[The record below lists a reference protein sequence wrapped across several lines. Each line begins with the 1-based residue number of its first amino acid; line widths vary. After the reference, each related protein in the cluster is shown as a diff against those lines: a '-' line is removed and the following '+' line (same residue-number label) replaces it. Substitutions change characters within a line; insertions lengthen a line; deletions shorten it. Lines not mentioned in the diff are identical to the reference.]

1 MKRLLR
7 EDLVLRG
14 WEKLPYAVVER
25 PHNGV
30 TFVDARTFEALSLR
44 DGQLD
49 LSLPIISDEVR
60 AIVEKLEEQG
70 AVRPCEPG
78 ERLTPDQEYRC
89 HQNRFVRTAH
99 WSITG
104 KCNYRCRHCY
114 MSAPD
119 AKLGEIDHDTMMDL
133 ARQIADCGIL
143 EVSLTGGEPLVRRD
157 FMELVD
163 ALLSYRIRIAQ
174 IYTNGKLVDEK
185 LLDQLE
191 ERGIRPEFNMSYDGT
206 QGWHDWMRGVPGAGD
221 AVLAAFDL
229 CHERG
234 FPTGAEMCLHQGNK
248 HLLRESVSTLA
259 AHHCESL
266 KVNPVADTDTWERLG
281 EDRSLTLE
289 ETFEVYLDYI
299 PCFYEDGAP
308 LGLHLGGFFMGRP
321 GSGDWTI
328 PNIGKHPEERD
339 PAACASQVTCGHA
352 RQTLYLSPEARML
365 PCMALSSM
373 PMQERYPL
381 ATEIGLRQGLSDSE
395 YLSLIDTRV
404 SALWEHN
411 PECAQCEHRGACAGG
426 CRASAL
432 FTARSRP
439 VPHPE
444 RRLRAPH
451 PRGGRK
457 SPGEDRREKGERMK
471 QDMKEFMAKVS
482 EDEGLRVKL
491 EALAGLPE
499 DEVAARMA
507 AIACE
512 AGFEVAVEDLDPA
525 ETELDESELAAV
537 SGGSVIV
544 SPLFKCNYQQDNTL
558 CCASCAYSRFSYP
571 NLYCFLDKNEGG
583 PKPAEVMPL
592 QSNGN
597 LQ

>member
-30 TFVDARTFEALSLR
+30 TFVDARTFEALSLC
-44 DGQLD
+44 DGQID

-70 AVRPCEPG
+70 AVRRCEPG
-78 ERLTPDQEYRC
+78 ERLTPDQEYRRY
-89 HQNRFVRTAH
+89 QNRFVRTAH

-308 LGLHLGGFFMGRP
+308 LGLHLGGFFMGVRAA
-321 GSGDWTI
+321 G
-328 PNIGKHPEERD
+328 IGP
-339 PAACASQVTCGHA
+339 
-352 RQTLYLSPEARML
+352 SP
-365 PCMALSSM
+365 
-373 PMQERYPL
+373 
-381 ATEIGLRQGLSDSE
+381 T
-395 YLSLIDTRV
+395 
-404 SALWEHN
+404 
-411 PECAQCEHRGACAGG
+411 
-426 CRASAL
+426 
-432 FTARSRP
+432 
-439 VPHPE
+439 
-444 RRLRAPH
+444 
-451 PRGGRK
+451 
-457 SPGEDRREKGERMK
+457 
-471 QDMKEFMAKVS
+471 
-482 EDEGLRVKL
+482 
-491 EALAGLPE
+491 
-499 DEVAARMA
+499 
-507 AIACE
+507 
-512 AGFEVAVEDLDPA
+512 
-525 ETELDESELAAV
+525 
-537 SGGSVIV
+537 
-544 SPLFKCNYQQDNTL
+544 
-558 CCASCAYSRFSYP
+558 
-571 NLYCFLDKNEGG
+571 
-583 PKPAEVMPL
+583 
-592 QSNGN
+592 
-597 LQ
+597 

>member
-1 MKRLLR
+1 M
-7 EDLVLRG
+7 
-14 WEKLPYAVVER
+14 LPSGSRSPPAS
-25 PHNGV
+25 
-30 TFVDARTFEALSLR
+30 DAA
-44 DGQLD
+44 
-49 LSLPIISDEVR
+49 
-60 AIVEKLEEQG
+60 
-70 AVRPCEPG
+70 
-78 ERLTPDQEYRC
+78 
-89 HQNRFVRTAH
+89 QNRFVRTAH

-308 LGLHLGGFFMGRP
+308 LGLHLGGFFMARP

-432 FTARSRP
+432 FTAPDDILSPDRAQCLILKAATRPVFGRPWRGLRRGSPRERRTNEAGHEGIHGEGQRRRRPAGQAGGPRWSARRRSRGENGRHRVRGRFRGGGRGSRP
-439 VPHPE
+439 RRNGARRERACCRV
-444 RRLRAPH
+444 RRLRN
-451 PRGGRK
+451 
-457 SPGEDRREKGERMK
+457 
-471 QDMKEFMAKVS
+471 
-482 EDEGLRVKL
+482 RVPTL
-491 EALAGLPE
+491 QVQLPT
-499 DEVAARMA
+499 R
-507 AIACE
+507 
-512 AGFEVAVEDLDPA
+512 
-525 ETELDESELAAV
+525 
-537 SGGSVIV
+537 
-544 SPLFKCNYQQDNTL
+544 
-558 CCASCAYSRFSYP
+558 
-571 NLYCFLDKNEGG
+571 
-583 PKPAEVMPL
+583 
-592 QSNGN
+592 
-597 LQ
+597 

>member
-1 MKRLLR
+1 M
-7 EDLVLRG
+7 
-14 WEKLPYAVVER
+14 LPSGSRSPPAS
-25 PHNGV
+25 
-30 TFVDARTFEALSLR
+30 DAA
-44 DGQLD
+44 
-49 LSLPIISDEVR
+49 
-60 AIVEKLEEQG
+60 
-70 AVRPCEPG
+70 
-78 ERLTPDQEYRC
+78 
-89 HQNRFVRTAH
+89 QNRFVRTAH

-339 PAACASQVTCGHA
+339 PA
-352 RQTLYLSPEARML
+352 
-365 PCMALSSM
+365 
-373 PMQERYPL
+373 
-381 ATEIGLRQGLSDSE
+381 
-395 YLSLIDTRV
+395 
-404 SALWEHN
+404 
-411 PECAQCEHRGACAGG
+411 
-426 CRASAL
+426 
-432 FTARSRP
+432 
-439 VPHPE
+439 
-444 RRLRAPH
+444 
-451 PRGGRK
+451 
-457 SPGEDRREKGERMK
+457 
-471 QDMKEFMAKVS
+471 
-482 EDEGLRVKL
+482 
-491 EALAGLPE
+491 
-499 DEVAARMA
+499 
-507 AIACE
+507 
-512 AGFEVAVEDLDPA
+512 

>member
-30 TFVDARTFEALSLR
+30 RFVDARTFEALSLC
-44 DGQLD
+44 DGQID

-78 ERLTPDQEYRC
+78 ERLTPDQEYRRY
-89 HQNRFVRTAH
+89 QNRFVRTAH

-174 IYTNGKLVDEK
+174 I
-185 LLDQLE
+185 
-191 ERGIRPEFNMSYDGT
+191 
-206 QGWHDWMRGVPGAGD
+206 D

-411 PECAQCEHRGACAGG
+411 LECAQCEHRGACAGG

-432 FTARSRP
+432 FTAPDDILSP
-439 VPHPE
+439 D
-444 RRLRAPH
+444 RAQCLILKGGYA
-451 PRGGRK
+451 PRI
-457 SPGEDRREKGERMK
+457 RE
-471 QDMKEFMAKVS
+471 
-482 EDEGLRVKL
+482 
-491 EALAGLPE
+491 
-499 DEVAARMA
+499 
-507 AIACE
+507 
-512 AGFEVAVEDLDPA
+512 AVEKAQARIA
-525 ETELDESELAAV
+525 ERKE
-537 SGGSVIV
+537 
-544 SPLFKCNYQQDNTL
+544 
-558 CCASCAYSRFSYP
+558 
-571 NLYCFLDKNEGG
+571 NE
-583 PKPAEVMPL
+583 
-592 QSNGN
+592 
-597 LQ
+597 

>member
-30 TFVDARTFEALSLR
+30 RFVDARTFEALSLC
-44 DGQLD
+44 DGQID

-70 AVRPCEPG
+70 AVRRCEPG
-78 ERLTPDQEYRC
+78 ERLTPDQEYRRY
-89 HQNRFVRTAH
+89 QNRFVRTAH

-191 ERGIRPEFNMSYDGT
+191 EREIRPEFNMSYDGT

-308 LGLHLGGFFMGRP
+308 LGLHLGGFFMGRS

-411 PECAQCEHRGACAGG
+411 LECAQCEHRGACAGG

-432 FTARSRP
+432 FTAPDDILSP
-439 VPHPE
+439 D
-444 RRLRAPH
+444 RAQCLILKGGYA
-451 PRGGRK
+451 PRI
-457 SPGEDRREKGERMK
+457 RE
-471 QDMKEFMAKVS
+471 
-482 EDEGLRVKL
+482 
-491 EALAGLPE
+491 
-499 DEVAARMA
+499 
-507 AIACE
+507 
-512 AGFEVAVEDLDPA
+512 AVEKAQARIA
-525 ETELDESELAAV
+525 ERKE
-537 SGGSVIV
+537 
-544 SPLFKCNYQQDNTL
+544 
-558 CCASCAYSRFSYP
+558 
-571 NLYCFLDKNEGG
+571 NE
-583 PKPAEVMPL
+583 
-592 QSNGN
+592 
-597 LQ
+597 

>member
-1 MKRLLR
+1 MSSIACQLSFVRSTLPEGVKLVAVSKTHPAEAIRAAYDAGHRVFGESRPQELR
-7 EDLVLRG
+7 E
-14 WEKLPYAVVER
+14 K
-25 PHNGV
+25 H
-30 TFVDARTFEALSLR
+30 EALPKDIEWHMIGHLQTNKIKYIAPFVALIHSVDSARLA
-44 DGQLD
+44 
-49 LSLPIISDEVR
+49 E
-60 AIVEKLEEQG
+60 AIQREAAKCGRTLEILLEIHVAEEETKTG
-70 AVRPCEPG
+70 WNMAE
-78 ERLTPDQEYRC
+78 LMEY
-89 HQNRFVRTAH
+89 VRTAPFA
-99 WSITG
+99 
-104 KCNYRCRHCY
+104 R
-114 MSAPD
+114 MPD
-119 AKLGEIDHDTMMDL
+119 VCVRGVMG
-133 ARQIADCGIL
+133 IATNTDDGTAI
-143 EVSLTGGEPLVRRD
+143 RRD

-432 FTARSRP
+432 FTAPDDILSP
-439 VPHPE
+439 D
-444 RRLRAPH
+444 RAQCLILKGGYA
-451 PRGGRK
+451 PRI
-457 SPGEDRREKGERMK
+457 RE
-471 QDMKEFMAKVS
+471 
-482 EDEGLRVKL
+482 
-491 EALAGLPE
+491 
-499 DEVAARMA
+499 
-507 AIACE
+507 
-512 AGFEVAVEDLDPA
+512 AVEKAQARIA
-525 ETELDESELAAV
+525 ERKE
-537 SGGSVIV
+537 
-544 SPLFKCNYQQDNTL
+544 
-558 CCASCAYSRFSYP
+558 
-571 NLYCFLDKNEGG
+571 NE
-583 PKPAEVMPL
+583 
-592 QSNGN
+592 
-597 LQ
+597 